1 MRRLLLVLLTG
12 ALVVAP
18 ARAQTV
24 PENSQAARVDRAYR
38 RTPQLRVDP
47 FRHTMNPRW
56 GFVFTAGAF
65 GSNNALSAADIRA
78 LIFLENQDSLL
89 ISDILNAIGL
99 IPLGKDA
106 LLDAQAEAGIY
117 LGGPL
122 GRRLSL
128 GLTYQGRG
136 YGSFVV
142 DREVVSLLLEG
153 NAAQQQFSVG
163 DTKAGGLATQ
173 EIGAHAMVHLGP
185 LGSADGAHLS
195 IGMGGRYLLPIAY
208 AEERSLLA
216 DAQVLVSGQ
225 QVSANVDIQ
234 AAHTPS
240 VQFAGR
246 GSGIA
251 ADFLLRLAWPTSGV
265 YFEGLVG
272 NLGKVTVDQVERR
285 RLTFN
290 VNSTDIQEIADS
302 VDAVDFAVQDTVDG
316 VSVTL
321 PRFVRFSGGAWANRI
336 LQLDIS
342 ATVPLGGEFE
352 IPLAVDLWS
361 TWRLTRVVP
370 LRLGLVLGGSTGI
383 GYTAGIGVE
392 TGNLLFQVMGGS
404 FGGLFED
411 AKGLAGRFELGV
423 FF

>member
-1 MRRLLLVLLTG
+1 MKRLLLVLVVS
-12 ALVVAP
+12 ALAAVP

-24 PENSQAARVDRAYR
+24 PEGSQATRVDRAYR

-47 FRHTMNPRW
+47 FRHTMSPRW
-56 GFVFTAGAF
+56 GIVFSFGAF
-65 GSNNALSAADIRA
+65 ASNNALSADDIRA

-89 ISDILNAIGL
+89 ISDILNTIGL

-106 LLDAQAEAGIY
+106 LLDAQAEGGVY

-128 GLTYQGRG
+128 GLSYQGRG
-136 YGSFVV
+136 YGSFAVA
-142 DREVVSLLLEG
+142 RELVSLLTEG
-153 NAAQQQFSVG
+153 NAVQQQFSVG
-163 DTKAGGLATQ
+163 DTKAGGLGTQ
-173 EIGAHAMVHLGP
+173 EIGAHAMAHLGP
-185 LGSADGAHLS
+185 LGSADGVHVS
-195 IGMGGRYLLPIAY
+195 VGVGGRYLLPIIY
-208 AEERSLLA
+208 AEERSLLE
-216 DAQVLVSGQ
+216 DAQVLVGGQ

-234 AAHTPS
+234 VSRTPN

-251 ADFLLRLAWPTSGV
+251 TDYLLRLDWPTSGAH
-265 YFEGLVG
+265 FEALVG
-272 NLGKVTVDQVERR
+272 NIGKVTVDQVERR
-285 RLTFN
+285 RMTFN

-302 VDAVDFAVQDTVDG
+302 VDVVEFAVQDTVDG
-316 VSVTL
+316 LSVTL
-321 PRFVRFSGGAWANRI
+321 PRFVRISAGTWANRI
-336 LQLDIS
+336 LQLDMS
-342 ATVPLGGEFE
+342 ATVPLGGAFE

-361 TWRLTRVVP
+361 TWRFAPTIP

-392 TGNLLFQVMGGS
+392 SRNLLFQLMGGS
-404 FGGLFED
+404 FGGLIGD
-411 AKGLAGRFELGV
+411 AKGLAARFELGV

>member
-1 MRRLLLVLLTG
+1 MKRLLLALMTG

-24 PENSQAARVDRAYR
+24 PETSPAARVEPAYR

-47 FRHTMNPRW
+47 FRHVLTPRW
-56 GFVFTAGAF
+56 GMVFSVGAF

-78 LIFLENQDSLL
+78 LVFLENQDSLL

-106 LLDAQAEAGIY
+106 LLDAQAEAGVY

-122 GRRLSL
+122 GGHLSL
-128 GLTYQGRG
+128 GLSYQGRG

-142 DREVVSLLLEG
+142 DREMVSLLLEG

-173 EIGAHAMVHLGP
+173 EIGAHAMVRLGP
-185 LGSADGAHLS
+185 LGSEDGVHMSVGA
-195 IGMGGRYLLPIAY
+195 GGRYLLPIAY
-208 AEERSLLA
+208 GEERTLLE

-225 QVSANVDIQ
+225 LVSANVDIQ
-234 AAHTPS
+234 AAHTPN

-251 ADFLLRLAWPTSGV
+251 MDFLLRMDWPTSGV
-265 YFEGLVG
+265 YFEGLLG
-272 NLGKVTVDQVERR
+272 NIGKVTIDQVERR

-302 VDAVDFAVQDTVDG
+302 LEAVEFAVQDTVDG
-316 VSVTL
+316 LSVTL

-336 LQLDIS
+336 LQLDMS
-342 ATVPLGGEFE
+342 ATVPLGGDFQ

-361 TWRLTRVVP
+361 TWRLVPAVP

-392 TGNLLFQVMGGS
+392 TRNLLLQVMGGS
-404 FGGLFED
+404 FGGWFND
-411 AKGLAGRFELGV
+411 AKGAAARFELGV